1 MHNRL
6 NELRAQVCVIDR
18 EIVAS
23 LAQRLP
29 CGASTAA
36 DACASTTDDR
46 LQARLR
52 AEYAQQAATIF
63 VIPAPASTAA
73 IREAADRAVLAAI
86 RRRLDIALQI
96 AAAKAAGAMPRVRDL
111 AAAQDPAAL
120 EAAITQPDVEEQVI
134 ARAADTARALLA
146 AAPLPAAFPE
156 TVATLYRDWI
166 IPLARRVQVEEL
178 LAQAQGNTHSI
189 CRKAG

>member
-1 MHNRL
+1 MQHRL
-6 NELRAQVCVIDR
+6 NELREQVATIDR
-18 EIVAS
+18 EIVAA

-29 CGASTAA
+29 CGAGMPA
-36 DACASTTDDR
+36 DASATDDR

-52 AEYAQQAATIF
+52 AEYAQQVAVVF
-63 VIPAPASTAA
+63 VTPAPAGATAV
-73 IREAADRAVLAAI
+73 REAADRAVLAAI
-86 RRRLDIALQI
+86 RRRLELALQI

-134 ARAADTARALLA
+134 ARAADTARG
-146 AAPLPAAFPE
+146 LPATDLPANFPQ

-166 IPLARRVQVEEL
+166 IPLARRVQVEAL
-178 LAQAQGNTHSI
+178 LAQAQG
-189 CRKAG
+189 